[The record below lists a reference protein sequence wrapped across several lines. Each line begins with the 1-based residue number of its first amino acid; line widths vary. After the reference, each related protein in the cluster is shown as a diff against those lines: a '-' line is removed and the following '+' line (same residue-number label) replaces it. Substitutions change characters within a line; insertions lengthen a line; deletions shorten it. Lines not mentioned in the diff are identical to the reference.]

1 MSLARDRHPDRHAGE
16 ARRISS
22 GLSVVVLLALLGP
35 TASAWT
41 VCACEHPVR
50 TAQVSAVVGATMAA
64 RCAPESSE
72 AFASERVGE
81 PGVVAGQVMRV
92 VAPVRAEL
100 LRLPPPVMG

>member
-1 MSLARDRHPDRHAGE
+1 M
-16 ARRISS
+16 
-22 GLSVVVLLALLGP
+22 VLLALLGP

-50 TAQVSAVVGATMAA
+50 TAQVSAVVGATMATMAA